1 MKICLFVTIFLLICR
16 KLIFLIHKF
25 KEVNAKDIMDLTQ
38 QKLSREEWESIE
50 TPISADE
57 KHILK
62 MIIEGYDDVNI
73 RSNNH
78 LSMISFVKIEN
89 TKEVEYFLYQKYFH
103 PLIKDPLE
111 KYGKALKITIE
122 TLEGS
127 NLKRLK
133 SADTIRLQHLENN
146 IKSNQKFIFEY
157 LLIELCGSLLLDLH
171 NKKVS
176 YAFYLYTLMQ
186 LKKSSIKNI
195 NTLVTN
201 YVDKLIAVVS
211 KYTNPSTI
219 MTGAYDFIEKNPY
232 LLKYEDRCLFKHQK
246 ELFAFCKSHKDSPKL
261 VLYTA
266 PTGTGKTLSPIGL
279 SNESRI
285 IFVCVARH
293 IGLALAKSAISMEK
307 KVAFAFGCETASD
320 IRLHYYSAVNY
331 IKNARSGAIAK
342 VDNSEGSKVE
352 IMICDVQSY
361 LTAMHYMLAFNNK
374 TNIITY
380 WDEPTIT
387 MDYESHALHEII
399 HRNWSEN
406 KIPNVILSCAT
417 LPKEEDIISVIN
429 DYREKFD
436 LAEVHTIT
444 SHDCRKSIPILNK
457 DGYSVLPH
465 ILHSNYMDLMKCV
478 RFCTENKT
486 LLRYF
491 DLREIIRFI
500 EYVDGNEFIED
511 SYDVDSYFQTGIQ
524 DITMDSL
531 KNYYLTILNQV
542 KEEDWTTI
550 YNHMKTT
557 QEKRYTGHSIR
568 KSTSVDSHVTSS
580 SMDTDTS
587 VFKRL
592 NSTSTIQ
599 TSSSPNPSANG
610 ILITTADAY
619 TLTDG
624 PTIFLCED
632 VKKIGNFY
640 IQQSNISSTV
650 FQSILQ
656 KITKNNEIM
665 ARIKSIESII
675 LEKQTKVFDDTAKN
689 QKSGQLIQKSN
700 SNKDTAVESKESEK
714 MSEDTEKLMSEIT
727 NLRKEI
733 RRVSLDP
740 SYVPNTRPHQEKWAP
755 NGNIVQTAFM
765 PNIDEETAKI
775 IMLLEIDNYLKV
787 LLLLGIGMFLEN
799 ANIHYMEIMK
809 KLADTQKLFIII
821 ASSDYIYGTNYQF
834 CHGFIGKDLTNM
846 TQQKT
851 LQAMGRIGRNNI
863 QQDYTVRFRDDD
875 MIMNLFKTPDHN
887 MEAINMCALFSSSE

>member
-1 MKICLFVTIFLLICR
+1 
-16 KLIFLIHKF
+16 
-25 KEVNAKDIMDLTQ
+25 MDLTQ
-38 QKLSREEWESIE
+38 LKLSREEWESIE
-50 TPISADE
+50 IPTSIDE
-57 KHILK
+57 KQILK
-62 MIIEGYDDVNI
+62 MIIDGYNDVNV
-73 RSNNH
+73 RSNHNQ
-78 LSMISFVKIEN
+78 SMLSFVKIEK
-89 TKEVEYFLYQKYFH
+89 TTEIEYFLYQKYFEKV
-103 PLIKDPLE
+103 IKEPLE
-111 KYGKALKITIE
+111 KYGKALKITLE

-127 NLKRLK
+127 SLKRLK
-133 SADTIRLQHLENN
+133 SADTIRLQNLENN
-146 IKSNQKFIFEY
+146 IKTNQKYIFEF
-157 LLIELCGSLLLDLH
+157 LLIELCGSLLKDLH
-171 NKKVS
+171 NKKTS
-176 YAFYLYTLMQ
+176 YAFYLYTLIQ
-186 LKKSSIKNI
+186 LKKTSIKLI
-195 NTLVTN
+195 NTYVSN
-201 YVDKLIAVVS
+201 YINKVIEIIS
-211 KYTNPSTI
+211 KYTTPSTI
-219 MTGAYDFIEKNPY
+219 ISDAYQFIEKNPY
-232 LLKYEDRCLFKHQK
+232 LLKYEDLCLFKHQK
-246 ELFAFCKSHKDSPKL
+246 ELFTFCKSNKNTPKL

-279 SNESRI
+279 SNDSRI

-307 KVAFAFGCETASD
+307 KVAFAFGCETTSD
-320 IRLHYYSAVNY
+320 IRLHYFSAVNY

-361 LTAMHYMLAFNNK
+361 LTAMHYMLAFNEK

-387 MDYESHALHEII
+387 MDYESHYLHSII

-417 LPKEEDIISVIN
+417 LPKEHDIISVIS
-429 DYREKFD
+429 DFREKFD

-478 RFCTENKT
+478 QFCVENKT

-500 EYVDGNEFIED
+500 EYVDENDLIGEG
-511 SYDVDSYFQTGIQ
+511 YDIDSYFQSGIQ

-531 KNYYLTILNQV
+531 KNYYLVLLNHV
-542 KEEDWTTI
+542 KEDDWASI
-550 YNHMKTT
+550 YNNMKTT
-557 QEKRYTGHSIR
+557 QEKHYDSNSIR
-568 KSTSVDSHVTSS
+568 KSTSVDSNSRSS
-580 SMDTDTS
+580 KTLDNS

-592 NSTSTIQ
+592 NSTSTIM
-599 TSSSPNPSANG
+599 SSSQENPINPNLNG
-610 ILITTADAY
+610 ILITTTDAH

-656 KITKNNEIM
+656 KITKNNEII

-700 SNKDTAVESKESEK
+700 SNKDTGVESKESER
-714 MSEDTEKLMSEIT
+714 MNPETENLMAEIT

-740 SYVPNTRPHQEKWAP
+740 VYLPNTNPHQEKWAP
-755 NGNIVQTAFM
+755 NGEIVKSAFI

-809 KLADTQKLFIII
+809 QLADTQKLFIII

-851 LQAMGRIGRNNI
+851 LQAMGRIGRNKI

-875 MIMNLFKTPDHN
+875 MIMNLFKTPQHN
-887 MEAINMCALFSSSE
+887 MEATNMCALFHSEE